1 MSEHNHMAC
10 SASFIKLSTL
20 ICMRRNI
27 ENYILF
33 CDDRLNDTDAT
44 MIDVQ
49 PFLNNLNQE
58 DKLLVDKYNQLLH
71 NSTQLCD
78 YIHVLKQY
86 LVEIHDKI
94 KTTCCHEW
102 ITDSIDTGY
111 DESMDIHYCSICLT
125 NRYA

>member
-1 MSEHNHMAC
+1 MSEHTPMAC
-10 SASFIKLSTL
+10 STSFIKLSTL
-20 ICMRRNI
+20 LCMRRNI

-33 CDDRLNDTDAT
+33 YDDRLNDTDAT

-71 NSTQLCD
+71 NSTQLCY

-94 KTTCCHEW
+94 NTTCCHEW
-102 ITDSIDTGY
+102 ITDSIDIGY
-111 DESMDIHYCSICLT
+111 DESMDINYCTICLT
-125 NRYA
+125 NRYS